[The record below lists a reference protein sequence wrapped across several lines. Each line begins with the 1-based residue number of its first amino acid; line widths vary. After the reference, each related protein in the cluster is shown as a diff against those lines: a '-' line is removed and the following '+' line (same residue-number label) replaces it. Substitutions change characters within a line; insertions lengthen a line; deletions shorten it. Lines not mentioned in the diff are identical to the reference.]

1 MGDLNTRN
9 PILWFFLACF
19 MGTAFVL
26 GWLLRPFFPILVLG
40 AVVSSICLPLYR
52 AIRKHPKIRGSIAAF
67 TTCFLLFL
75 VLFVPTVFFVGSL
88 AQQALEL
95 YQMAKGAV
103 LNDQINTLL
112 HDTRVLDRANALLAN
127 FNYSITGDEIK
138 NAVSGIVKFVGLFLY
153 EQARDVASNTLAF
166 LVNFFLMLLVV
177 YFLLLDGE
185 RLIAYI
191 IDLSPLPNDQERTLI
206 GKFKEM
212 AGAILIVNG
221 LVAIIQGGLGGV
233 LFWIFGF
240 PSAFLLGV
248 VMGILAF
255 IPIIGIGS
263 LLVPMSIYLF
273 LKGNVGLS
281 IFFLVFY
288 VVAAGA
294 EYVLKPHFVGQQVEM
309 HPLLVFFAI
318 IGGLKLFGI
327 LGIIYGPLVV
337 TAFLTLAEIYRAN
350 YQQAVES
357 RPAQDPP

>member
-19 MGTAFVL
+19 IGTAFIL
-26 GWLLRPFFPILVLG
+26 GWLLLPFLSILVLG

-112 HDTRVLDRANALLAN
+112 HDTRILDRANALLAN
-127 FNYSITGDEIK
+127 FNYSLTGDEIK

-191 IDLSPLPNDQERTLI
+191 SDLSPLPNDQEHTLI
-206 GKFKEM
+206 VKFKEM

-221 LVAIIQGGLGGV
+221 LVAIIQGGLGGI
-233 LFWIFGF
+233 LFWVFGIQ
-240 PSAFLLGV
+240 SAFLLGV

-263 LLVPMSIYLF
+263 LLVPMSAYLF

-318 IGGLKLFGI
+318 LGGLKLFGI

-350 YQQAVES
+350 YQQVVES

>member
-19 MGTAFVL
+19 IGTVFLL
-26 GWLLRPFFPILVLG
+26 GWLLLPFFSILVLG
-40 AVVSSICLPLYR
+40 AVISSICLPLYR
-52 AIRKHPKIRGSIAAF
+52 AICKQPKIRGSIAAF

-112 HDTRVLDRANALLAN
+112 HDTRVLDRVNALLAN

-153 EQARDVASNTLAF
+153 EQARDIASNTLAF

-177 YFLLLDGE
+177 YFLLLDGG

-191 IDLSPLPNDQERTLI
+191 SDLSPLPNDQERMLI
-206 GKFKEM
+206 VKFKEM

-221 LVAIIQGGLGGV
+221 LVAIIQGGLGGI
-233 LFWIFGF
+233 LFWVFGF
-240 PSAFLLGV
+240 QSAFLLGV

-263 LLVPMSIYLF
+263 LLVPMSTYLF

-288 VVAAGA
+288 VIAAGA

-337 TAFLTLAEIYRAN
+337 TAFLTLAEIYRAS
-350 YQQAVES
+350 YQQMVES